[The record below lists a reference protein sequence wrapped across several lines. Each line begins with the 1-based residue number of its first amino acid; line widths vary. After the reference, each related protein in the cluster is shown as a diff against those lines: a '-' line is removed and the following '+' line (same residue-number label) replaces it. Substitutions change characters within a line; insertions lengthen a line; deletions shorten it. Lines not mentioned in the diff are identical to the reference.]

1 MKKTEKQ
8 ILIFGGTTEGRMA
21 AERLLAEGVLCTV
34 CVATEYGSEVM
45 EPHPLLTVH
54 VGRMDR
60 MEMVDM
66 MGGEVY
72 ACVIDATHPHRRDA
86 PACAEGDG
94 GDPGCLP
101 EDPAAIPAG
110 GKRFIGGGSFR
121 AEQAERA
128 ARRKLCCVLFME
140 R

>member
-72 ACVIDATHPHRRDA
+72 AC
-86 PACAEGDG
+86 
-94 GDPGCLP
+94 
-101 EDPAAIPAG
+101 
-110 GKRFIGGGSFR
+110 FR